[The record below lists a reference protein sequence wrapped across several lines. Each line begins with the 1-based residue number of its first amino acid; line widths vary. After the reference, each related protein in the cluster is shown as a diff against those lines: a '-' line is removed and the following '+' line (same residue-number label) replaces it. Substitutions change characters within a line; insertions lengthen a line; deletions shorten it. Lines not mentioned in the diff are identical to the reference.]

1 MSTNILIAERATMV
15 GGGPD
20 LKPGVELN
28 TVWKAVVPAPEPSSG
43 AFLGTLVGLW
53 VSSGVARSQTGIQM
67 G

>member
-1 MSTNILIAERATMV
+1 MV